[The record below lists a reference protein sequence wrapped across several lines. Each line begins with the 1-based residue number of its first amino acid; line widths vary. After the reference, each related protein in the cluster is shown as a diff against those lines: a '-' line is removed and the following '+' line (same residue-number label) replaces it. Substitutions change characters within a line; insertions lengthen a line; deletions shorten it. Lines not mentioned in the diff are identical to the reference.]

1 MASRLTE
8 ESIMDSRT
16 FVAFRRTLA
25 AAASR
30 RGVLAGLTGGLLAT
44 GLVSL
49 PNDDA
54 DAKRKGKGR
63 NKRNKNKNNGN
74 NRNKNKNK
82 NKKAKTRLVAYCSGA
97 GEEEAALTAGE
108 VRVAQTFTAIRS
120 GELVKATI
128 PVTSE
133 ADTETNFVLQV
144 SPLDGEGFPTDEVL
158 AESTTR
164 IDAPPDVTDLNFELE
179 FDFANP
185 SSVEAGVDYAL
196 VLSRP
201 TGFEFV
207 WRAELGNP
215 CGGGIF
221 VSRDPEEPFE
231 VFSEDADL
239 LFETFVRS

>member
-1 MASRLTE
+1 
-8 ESIMDSRT
+8 MDSRT
-16 FVAFRRTLA
+16 FVAFRRSLA

-82 NKKAKTRLVAYCSGA
+82 NKKAKTRLDANCSGA
-97 GEEEAALTAGE
+97 GEEEAAHTAGE

-133 ADTETNFVLQV
+133 LDTETNFVLQV
-144 SPLDGEGFPTDEVL
+144 SPLDSEGVPTDEVL
-158 AESTTR
+158 AEATDR
-164 IDAPPDVTDLNFELE
+164 IGRAPAAVDVLE
-179 FDFANP
+179 FNFADP
-185 SSVEAGVDYAL
+185 SSLEAGVDYAL

-201 TGFEFV
+201 TGFEFI
-207 WRAELGNP
+207 WRADLDNL
-215 CGGGIF
+215 CGGRVF
-221 VSRDPEEPFE
+221 VSRNREEPFQE
-231 VFSEDADL
+231 FSGVVDL